1 MKNVIICKSC
11 STENPYYEVICLNC
25 HSFLREKI
33 FNIDLWKTIEVLID
47 SPVKAFRRII
57 QSEHK
62 NFISLIFIFAV
73 FKLFISSIFISLAI
87 FKNEHALNFFIIRF
101 LFFAGGMLILFIILS
116 LLLLLVIK
124 GGGIKTRFKDL
135 FAVLTYSLMPYSFA
149 AIILFPI
156 ELIIFG
162 QYLFS
167 VNPSPFIIKSF
178 FAWVLLSL
186 EFLLILWS
194 VFLTVTGI
202 FAQTKSLRFSLVNS
216 IIFNIIVYSSIY
228 FYSVY
233 LIL

>member
-87 FKNEHALNFFIIRF
+87 FKNEQALNFFITRF

>member
-11 STENPYYEVICLNC
+11 STENPYYEVICMNC
-25 HSFLREKI
+25 HSFLRDRV
-33 FNIDLWKTIEVLID
+33 FNIDLWKTIESLIET
-47 SPVKAFRRII
+47 PVKAFRRII

-87 FKNEHALNFFIIRF
+87 FKNEQVLNFFIPRF

-116 LLLLLVIK
+116 LLLLLLIK

-135 FAVLTYSLMPYSFA
+135 FAILTYSFMPYSFA
-149 AIILFPI
+149 TIILFPI

-167 VNPSPFIIKSF
+167 VNPSPFVIKSF
-178 FAWVLLSL
+178 LAWVLLSL

-216 IIFNIIVYSSIY
+216 VIFNIIVYSSIY

-233 LIL
+233 LTL

>member
-11 STENPYYEVICLNC
+11 STENPYYEVICSNC
-25 HSFLREKI
+25 HSFLRDRI
-33 FNIDLWKTIEVLID
+33 FNIDLWKTIEQLIET
-47 SPVKAFRRII
+47 PVKAFRRII

-73 FKLFISSIFISLAI
+73 FKLFISSIFISLVL
-87 FKNEHALNFFIIRF
+87 FKNEQALNIFITRF
-101 LFFAGGMLILFIILS
+101 LYFAVGMLFLLLILS
-116 LLLLLVIK
+116 LLLLLVLK
-124 GGGIKTRFKDL
+124 GGGIKSRFKDL
-135 FAVLTYSLMPYSFA
+135 FALLTFSLMPYSFA
-149 AIILFPI
+149 AIILFPV

-162 QYLFS
+162 SYLFS

-178 FAWVLLSL
+178 SAWVLVSVEL
-186 EFLLILWS
+186 LLILWS
-194 VFLTVTGI
+194 VFLTATGT
-202 FAQTKSLRFSLVNS
+202 FAQTKSLKFSLANT

>member
-87 FKNEHALNFFIIRF
+87 FKNEQALNFFITRF

-216 IIFNIIVYSSIY
+216 VIFNIIVYSSIY

-233 LIL
+233 LTL